1 MGFVE
6 PWNEDI
12 ASAERFGC
20 QALRLS
26 FVDQAEGF
34 GAVEDA
40 GACASSISSCGL
52 PRSTGMGRARAGGFA
67 RLTGKGWCSNH

>member
-1 MGFVE
+1 MGLME

-12 ASAERFGC
+12 ASGERFGC

-34 GAVEDA
+34 GGAVEDA
-40 GACASSISSCGL
+40 GACASSISSV
-52 PRSTGMGRARAGGFA
+52 RTSQEHGGGPCSCRWLRPVNRE
-67 RLTGKGWCSNH
+67 RLVQ